1 MGYRNWINSHFDSCR
16 LLANAYDEHRNRSVR
31 VFMMPGIF
39 DVVGV
44 SDGVDAWVAP
54 VIIDPFSVSV
64 KRILDDIQAGKDPA
78 VESKG
83 RRRVQLV
90 LPIPEVPPP
99 QSSRKRVAL
108 RSPS

>member
-1 MGYRNWINSHFDSCR
+1 MGYRNWINCHFDNCR
-16 LLANAYDEHRNRSVR
+16 LLANAYDEHRNRAVR
-31 VFMMPGIF
+31 VFMMPGVF

-54 VIIDPFSVSV
+54 VIADPFSVSV

-83 RRRVQLV
+83 RRRVHLLQPV
-90 LPIPEVPPP
+90 IEQPTPPTP
-99 QSSRKRVAL
+99 RKRVAL
-108 RSPS
+108 RSQA